1 MLVEQL
7 VNKVF
12 NDYEFPLVR
21 TIGHLNGYNYYE
33 EDGNLVVEINA
44 AGIKKKDIDLSVSD
58 DRLKVKSEDYLNKV
72 ITLPKNA
79 DIDNIQAS
87 HTDGLLKVM
96 IPLSTKKRS
105 IKIK

>member
-1 MLVEQL
+1 MLVEQII
-7 VNKVF
+7 NKVF

-21 TIGHLNGYNYYE
+21 TIGHLNGHNYYE
-33 EDGNLVVEINA
+33 EDGNIIIEINA

-58 DRLKVKSEDYLNKV
+58 ERIKVKADEYLNKT

-79 DIDNIQAS
+79 DIDNINAS
-87 HTDGLLKVM
+87 HTDGLLKLS
-96 IPLSTKKRS
+96 IPITNKTRT